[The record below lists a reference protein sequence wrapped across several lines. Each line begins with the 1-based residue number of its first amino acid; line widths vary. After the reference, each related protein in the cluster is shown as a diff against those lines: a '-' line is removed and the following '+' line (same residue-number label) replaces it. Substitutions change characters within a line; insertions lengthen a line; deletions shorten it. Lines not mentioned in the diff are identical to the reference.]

1 VDDFIV
7 ICRNLGYHIPT
18 YRDLNQDNIGGAQ
31 DFYTT
36 DGELAFTVRL
46 YKNRNA
52 HLKIN
57 QKLMMKFNIE
67 VARLRRWIN
76 SHQDIQDEFD
86 VSPVEAYKLWN
97 ASNVRRLEASDI
109 KLLAFNGQTDEPQ
122 AQSA

>member
-1 VDDFIV
+1 MVNV
-7 ICRNLGYHIPT
+7 CRPT
-18 YRDLNQDNIGGAQ
+18 VLYLLGGAQ

-36 DGELAFTVRL
+36 DGELAFTVRI

-67 VARLRRWIN
+67 VARLRHWIN

-97 ASNVRRLEASDI
+97 ASNVCRLEASDI
-109 KLLAFNGQTDEPQ
+109 KLLGFSGQSDEPE